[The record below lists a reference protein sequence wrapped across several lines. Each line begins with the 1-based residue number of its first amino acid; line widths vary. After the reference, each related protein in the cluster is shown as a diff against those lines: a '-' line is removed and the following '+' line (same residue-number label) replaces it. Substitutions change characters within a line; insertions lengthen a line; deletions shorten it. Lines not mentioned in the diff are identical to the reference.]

1 MEPYKHTV
9 QYYETD
15 MMGIA
20 HHSNYIRWME
30 EARSAFLR
38 EIGWGYER
46 FEKEGI
52 VSPVTA
58 LDCKYRRT
66 TTYADDVFVRVF
78 IADFNGIRLRVGY
91 EMRNSADEVVFNG
104 HSEHCFLDAAGKIV
118 RMTKAY
124 PEFCEA
130 ITDYIEA

>member
-30 EARSAFLR
+30 ESRSAFLR

-66 TTYADDVFVRVF
+66 TTYADEVF
-78 IADFNGIRLRVGY
+78 I
-91 EMRNSADEVVFNG
+91 
-104 HSEHCFLDAAGKIV
+104 
-118 RMTKAY
+118 KA
-124 PEFCEA
+124 
-130 ITDYIEA
+130 

>member
-15 MMGIA
+15 MMGIV